1 MSRKFLISSIFW
13 GMARGAQDE
22 GADGHSEFEKRG
34 VWKTSSC
41 SLPTEGLGQ
50 MRWTLI
56 LFWGRTGS
64 SDVLMS
70 FFALTQTFNL
80 KSSQEHVSE
89 TLDSIWFVFIPCPCL
104 ASSLVS
110 LLWLQGL
117 REGGVSH
124 SLVPLHTTWGASLGC
139 LPWALPPCLWMAFS
153 ESYSLNSCIWRTVSP
168 RPYSLM
174 KFSNCWH
181 QN

>member
-1 MSRKFLISSIFW
+1 
-13 GMARGAQDE
+13 MARGAQDE

-34 VWKTSSC
+34 VWKTTSC

-70 FFALTQTFNL
+70 FSALTQTFNL

-89 TLDSIWFVFIPCPCL
+89 TLDSIWFVLIPCPCL

-117 REGGVSH
+117 GEGLAFSCSFTH
-124 SLVPLHTTWGASLGC
+124 HLGGFS
-139 LPWALPPCLWMAFS
+139 WLPPLS
-153 ESYSLNSCIWRTVSP
+153 STSLSP
-168 RPYSLM
+168 DGIL
-174 KFSNCWH
+174 
-181 QN
+181 